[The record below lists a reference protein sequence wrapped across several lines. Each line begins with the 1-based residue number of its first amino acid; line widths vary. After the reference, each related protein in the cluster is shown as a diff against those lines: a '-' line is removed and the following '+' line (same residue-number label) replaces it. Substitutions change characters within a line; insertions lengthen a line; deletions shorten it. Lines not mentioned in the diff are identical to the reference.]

1 MRIVKALSLRFQEKN
16 RVEASMKCR
25 FPVFGPF
32 VLLAWCLFALPIYA
46 QTAAVTTQP
55 VTPLRYDITKEV
67 KLSGTVSEV
76 VKAPTREKNMV
87 SGSHLIVQTK
97 NGAVDASLGRFAMRG
112 KGGVSVTPGQQVEV
126 TGVMKT
132 MKGKQVFVTRLVQ
145 ANGHT
150 YRIRNEHGFVSERV
164 AVDGVTK
171 SASKGGQV

>member
-1 MRIVKALSLRFQEKN
+1 M
-16 RVEASMKCR
+16 
-25 FPVFGPF
+25 
-32 VLLAWCLFALPIYA
+32 
-46 QTAAVTTQP
+46 
-55 VTPLRYDITKEV
+55 
-67 KLSGTVSEV
+67 
-76 VKAPTREKNMV
+76 KAPTREKNMV